1 MQVAKVLIDG
11 PRELIFDYAIP
22 AELAG
27 AVHAGSRVRIPLGP
41 RRATGTVTEVVAEPN
56 PGSPAAEF
64 TVKPLLGLIGGQ
76 AAVPPALLRLAR
88 WLADYYMAPLEQVM
102 RSLLPVSV
110 RAEKTGFRTRKI
122 LRLPD
127 VFTPEQQSLMASL
140 PSKRCENE
148 PLHWNSAVSNTPC
161 SSGVSMRTTG
171 AASDLRARS
180 ATVFRTVSSKP

>member
-88 WLADYYMAPLEQVM
+88 WLAPANRQKLFNRGTGLMFIGFGGA
-102 RSLLPVSV
+102 LLGA
-110 RAEKTGFRTRKI
+110 RA
-122 LRLPD
+122 
-127 VFTPEQQSLMASL
+127 
-140 PSKRCENE
+140 
-148 PLHWNSAVSNTPC
+148 
-161 SSGVSMRTTG
+161 
-171 AASDLRARS
+171 
-180 ATVFRTVSSKP
+180 